1 MYQNTFNKVVLKR
14 LNKEM
19 ELYNLSNYK
28 YKVNIFLT
36 DINDNKE
43 DDILISVEKDNNKIL
58 ELIVPKTYPFRPY
71 NYFSSTIIDK
81 NNNRQ
86 LNYYKYIQNIHNYLN
101 KNNIDKKILD
111 FFYSIYHKR
120 NSKFLKL
127 DKNECYCCNSI
138 FCYNN
143 WSPNKNIKDVINE
156 IEEIEFIE
164 NYKNRLEKI
173 YNNIFISKLPD
184 DIILKILNKIIIQC

>member
-1 MYQNTFNKVVLKR
+1 MYKNSFNKVLFKR
-14 LNKEM
+14 LTKEM
-19 ELYNLSNYK
+19 EFYNLSNYK
-28 YKVNIFLT
+28 YTVNIFLT

-71 NYFSSTIIDK
+71 NYFSSSIIDK
-81 NNNRQ
+81 NNNIQ

-101 KNNIDKKILD
+101 KNNINKKILD

-120 NSKFLKL
+120 RSNFLKL

-143 WSPNKNIKDVINE
+143 WSPSKNIKDVINE

-164 NYKNRLEKI
+164 SYKNGLENI

-184 DIILKILNKIIIQC
+184 DIILKILNNIIL

>member
-1 MYQNTFNKVVLKR
+1 MYQNTFNKVVFKR

-19 ELYNLSNYK
+19 ELYNLSNHK
-28 YKVNIFLT
+28 YSVNIFLT

-43 DDILISVEKDNNKIL
+43 DNILISVEKDNNKIL

-71 NYFSSTIIDK
+71 KYFSSTIIDK
-81 NNNRQ
+81 NNNRE

-101 KNNIDKKILD
+101 KNNIDKKILE
-111 FFYSIYHKR
+111 FFYSIYYKR
-120 NSKFLKL
+120 RSKFLKL
-127 DKNECYCCNSI
+127 ENNECFCCNSI

-143 WSPNKNIKDVINE
+143 WCPSKNIKDVINE

-164 NYKNRLEKI
+164 TYKNRLEKI
-173 YNNIFISKLPD
+173 YNNSFITKLPD
-184 DIILKILNKIIIQC
+184 DIILKILNNIIL

>member
-1 MYQNTFNKVVLKR
+1 MYQNTFNKVVFKR
-14 LNKEM
+14 LTKEM

-28 YKVNIFLT
+28 YTINIFLT

-58 ELIVPKTYPFRPY
+58 ELIVPKTYPFKPY
-71 NYFSSTIIDK
+71 NYFSSSIIDK

-101 KNNIDKKILD
+101 KNNIDKKILN

-120 NSKFLKL
+120 SSNFLKL

-143 WSPNKNIKDVINE
+143 WSPSKNIKDVINE

-164 NYKNRLEKI
+164 SYKNGLEKI
-173 YNNIFISKLPD
+173 YNNIFMSKLPD
-184 DIILKILNKIIIQC
+184 DIILKILNNIIL